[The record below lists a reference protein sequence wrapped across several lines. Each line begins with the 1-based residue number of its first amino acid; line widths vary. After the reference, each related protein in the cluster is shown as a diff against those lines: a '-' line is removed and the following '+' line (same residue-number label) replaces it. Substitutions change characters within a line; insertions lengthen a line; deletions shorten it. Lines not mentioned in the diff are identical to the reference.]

1 MQIKER
7 DYFAIVLFI
16 LQRMTNLGL
25 IFIYIYI
32 YVYIYTHTHT
42 HTHTNIYIYN
52 AIEVNLKYESRNL
65 MLPAVSS
72 STQD

>member
-25 IFIYIYI
+25 IYIYIYI
-32 YVYIYTHTHT
+32 HTHT
-42 HTHTNIYIYN
+42 HTCTHSYEYIYIYN
-52 AIEVNLKYESRNL
+52 ATEVNLKYKSRNL
-65 MLPAVSS
+65 MLPAVSR